1 MKMLRITSPDEG
13 KDEIPEKQLNEVEID
28 NLTEKEFR
36 RTILKMTQ
44 DLRKKNEEYAR
55 NVYQRPT

>member
-1 MKMLRITSPDEG
+1 MKMVRITSPDEG

>member
-13 KDEIPEKQLNEVEID
+13 KDEIPEKQLNEVEIV
-28 NLTEKEFR
+28 NLPEKEFR
-36 RTILKMTQ
+36 TTILKMTQ

>member
-1 MKMLRITSPDEG
+1 MLRITSLDEG
-13 KDEIPEKQLNEVEID
+13 KDEIPETQLNEVEIGS
-28 NLTEKEFR
+28 LPEKEFR
-36 RTILKMTQ
+36 TTILKMTQ

>member
-1 MKMLRITSPDEG
+1 MLRITSPDEG